1 MTHKTMSGGSWV
13 FVPWYC
19 RSATRDSFEPGLT
32 VGDDGFRVVCNEP
45 ERSIPNNKV
54 MGGGCWGSD
63 PRDCQ
68 SAYRSSTY
76 PDYDFF
82 SFGFRVVCWEAKS

>member
-1 MTHKTMSGGSWV
+1 MSGGSWV

-45 ERSIPNNKV
+45 ERSIPADKV
-54 MGGGCWGSD
+54 ISGGSYNSF
-63 PRDCQ
+63 PRSCR
-68 SAYRSSTY
+68 SACRGRVVPVNSIR
-76 PDYDFF
+76 DH
-82 SFGFRVVCWEAKS
+82 GFRVVCNE